1 MRYLLLLVF
10 LMVGCASR
18 SQDGAVAWR
27 GFRQADLPGG
37 WQLADGELSRLG
49 SGGDIVTVDQYED
62 FELELEWKVAPGGN
76 SGIFFH
82 VTEDHEYVW
91 QTGPEMQVLD
101 NEAHQDG
108 LDPRTSAGANYAL
121 HAPIDDVSNP
131 AGEWNHV
138 RLVVEGPHVQHWL
151 NGVLLL
157 EYDLWSPD
165 WEARVAA
172 SKFDGMPNY
181 GRARS
186 GHIALQDHGDV
197 VWYRN
202 ISIRPL

>member
-1 MRYLLLLVF
+1 
-10 LMVGCASR
+10 
-18 SQDGAVAWR
+18 
-27 GFRQADLPGG
+27 LPGG
-37 WQLADGELSRLG
+37 WQLTEGELSRLG
-49 SGGDIVTVDQYED
+49 SGGDIVTVDQFED
-62 FELELEWKVAPGGN
+62 FEMELEWKVAPGGN

-82 VTEDHEYVW
+82 VSEDYDYVW
-91 QTGPEMQVLD
+91 ETGPEMQVLD
-101 NEAHQDG
+101 NEAHRDG

-121 HAPIDDVSNP
+121 HAPIEDVSNP

-172 SKFDGMPNY
+172 SKFAAMPHY

-186 GHIALQDHGDV
+186 GHIALQDHGDD